1 MTIDWV
7 ELQNM
12 FGDLVSYL
20 IDLNSFDTT
29 LDVAS
34 PNKDEINISEGT
46 AIIVAVF
53 EKIPIR

>member
-1 MTIDWV
+1 
-7 ELQNM
+7 M
-12 FGDLVSYL
+12 FYL
-20 IDLNSFDTT
+20 IDLKSFDTI

-34 PNKDEINISEGT
+34 PNKDEIMISKGT

>member
-1 MTIDWV
+1 M
-7 ELQNM
+7 
-12 FGDLVSYL
+12 SYL
-20 IDLNSFDTT
+20 IYLHSFDTT

-34 PNKDEINISEGT
+34 PNKDERKISEGT

>member
-1 MTIDWV
+1 
-7 ELQNM
+7 M
-12 FGDLVSYL
+12 FYL
-20 IDLNSFDTT
+20 IDLKSFDTI

-34 PNKDEINISEGT
+34 PNKDEIKISEGT